1 MRGVKRSIRPTNH
14 IDRSDYRAKIDVTRT
29 VRAMRIRISTGRI
42 IPSMNP
48 GTGSCKRGAIKGVI
62 DVRGQ

>member
-14 IDRSDYRAKIDVTRT
+14 IDRSDYRAKNDVIIN
-29 VRAMRIRISTGRI
+29 VLAMRIRISTGRI

-48 GTGSCKRGAIKGVI
+48 GTGSCKRSAIKGVR
-62 DVRGQ
+62 DVIGQ